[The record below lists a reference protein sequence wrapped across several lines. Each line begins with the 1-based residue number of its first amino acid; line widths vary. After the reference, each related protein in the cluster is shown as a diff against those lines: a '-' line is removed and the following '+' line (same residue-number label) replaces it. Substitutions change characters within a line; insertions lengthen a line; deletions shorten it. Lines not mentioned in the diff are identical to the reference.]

1 VAMMLDF
8 ILIYIGILGLL
19 ILYAVL
25 SHLSARMGE
34 GMGVPKY
41 YFLFYISIISLIV
54 SIPFVYLMIY
64 SREQGAEDAF
74 FTLLTLGNAIAIAA
88 SYKYW
93 WWLKDELWGKKGGRS
108 DE

>member
-1 VAMMLDF
+1 MTIDLV
-8 ILIYIGILGLL
+8 LIYIGILGLL

-34 GMGVPKY
+34 GMRVPKY
-41 YFLFYISIISLIV
+41 YLLFYIAIICLIV
-54 SIPFVYLMIY
+54 SIQLVY
-64 SREQGAEDAF
+64 STGEQGAEDTF
-74 FTLLTLGNAIAIAA
+74 FALLTLGNVIATVA

-93 WWLKDELWGKKGGRS
+93 WWLKYELWGKKGGKS

>member
-1 VAMMLDF
+1 MIIDF
-8 ILIYIGILGLL
+8 ILINIGILGLL

-34 GMGVPKY
+34 GMRVPKY
-41 YFLFYISIISLIV
+41 YLLFYIAIIFLIV
-54 SIPFVYLMIY
+54 SIPLVYSTNY
-64 SREQGAEDAF
+64 SREQGAEDTF
-74 FTLLTLGNAIAIAA
+74 FALLTLGNVIATVA

-93 WWLKDELWGKKGGRS
+93 WWLKYELWGKKGGKS

>member
-1 VAMMLDF
+1 MILDL

-34 GMGVPKY
+34 GMRVPKY
-41 YFLFYISIISLIV
+41 YFLFYIAIIFLIV
-54 SIPFVYLMIY
+54 SIPFVYSMIY
-64 SREQGAEDAF
+64 SGEQGDDDAF
-74 FTLLTLGNAIAIAA
+74 FALLTLGNAIAIAA

-93 WWLKDELWGKKGGRS
+93 WWLKDELWRKKGGIS

>member
-1 VAMMLDF
+1 MIIDF

-34 GMGVPKY
+34 GMRVPKY
-41 YFLFYISIISLIV
+41 YLLFYISIIFLIV
-54 SIPFVYLMIY
+54 SIPVVY
-64 SREQGAEDAF
+64 STRVEDTF
-74 FTLLTLGNAIAIAA
+74 FALLTLGNVIAIVA

-93 WWLKDELWGKKGGRS
+93 WWLKDELWGKKGGKS

>member
-1 VAMMLDF
+1 MIIDF

-34 GMGVPKY
+34 GMRVPKY
-41 YFLFYISIISLIV
+41 YLLFYIAIIFLIV
-54 SIPFVYLMIY
+54 SIPLVY
-64 SREQGAEDAF
+64 SPGAEGTF
-74 FTLLTLGNAIAIAA
+74 FALLTLGNVIAIVA

-93 WWLKDELWGKKGGRS
+93 WWLKEELWGKKGGKS